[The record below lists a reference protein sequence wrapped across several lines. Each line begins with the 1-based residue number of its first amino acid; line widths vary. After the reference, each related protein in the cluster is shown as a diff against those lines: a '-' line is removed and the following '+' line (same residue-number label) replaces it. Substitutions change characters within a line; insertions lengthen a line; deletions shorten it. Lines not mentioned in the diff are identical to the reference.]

1 MEPAIIFFD
10 DNCVLCS
17 RSVQFIYRNDWKGR
31 FRFASLDSQAFG
43 KISHRVE
50 GIAGFPEIPGGKRLD
65 PGDGKLRAPVTGKQ
79 LDPGDGTGQTS
90 ASGTVILYMNK
101 KLYTRSAAA
110 LHIVSRLRF
119 PVSLLAA
126 GWIVP
131 PFFRDAVYD
140 WIARNRYRWFGKRD
154 TCFVPEGGL
163 KDRVLD

>member
-17 RSVQFIYRNDWKGR
+17 RSVQFIYRYDRKGR

-50 GIAGFPEIPGGKRLD
+50 GFAGVPEIPGGKRLD
-65 PGDGKLRAPVTGKQ
+65 PGNGKLRAPGTGKRR
-79 LDPGDGTGQTS
+79 DPGTGTRLAS
-90 ASGTVILYMNK
+90 AAGTVILYMNEK
-101 KLYTRSAAA
+101 VYARSAAA

-131 PFFRDAVYD
+131 PFLRDAVYD

-163 KDRVLD
+163 KDRVLH